1 MITLHSSF
9 VSLLFALLST
19 SVGQLLFRMYYVRT
33 KNIYLAAALGTFL
46 AVPFFSYLALLNLTL
61 AFVYMSTALV
71 HVLVLI
77 MAHMFLKPWPVSGVE
92 TAEEP
97 VCPESVICGCET
109 GSRPLF
115 RAAPFSSFG
124 NAFKEFAIS
133 LSYLFFC
140 LFYLQKLFRIGG
152 NDLVFGI

>member
-33 KNIYLAAALGTFL
+33 KKIYLAAALGTFL

-77 MAHMFLKPWPVSGVE
+77 MAHMFLKEHLTRKQYISM
-92 TAEEP
+92 
-97 VCPESVICGCET
+97 SLIVIG
-109 GSRPLF
+109 
-115 RAAPFSSFG
+115 
-124 NAFKEFAIS
+124 I
-133 LSYLFFC
+133 
-140 LFYLQKLFRIGG
+140 I
-152 NDLVFGI
+152 VFNF